1 MRLEMQETRNKT
13 TFRRFCDAMNTG
25 DPEVMSKTIDETVE
39 PDALIRTPL
48 PLKTTGAQKLKD
60 VFARLHQVY
69 GDLHVTIEE
78 MIAEGDKVV
87 SRNSVTGIH
96 RRAYMGVAPTSK
108 SVKYNE
114 VFIVRFAGGRIAE
127 TWGIVDVLSQ
137 MQQLGVIPPLE
148 SA

>member
-1 MRLEMQETRNKT
+1 MQETPNKA

-25 DPEVMSKTIDETVE
+25 DPEVISKTIDEIVE
-39 PDALIRTPL
+39 PDAVIRTPL
-48 PLKTTGAQKLKD
+48 PLETTGAQKLKD

-96 RRAYMGVAPTSK
+96 QGAYMGVAPTGK
-108 SVKYNE
+108 SVTYNE
-114 VFIVRFAGGRIAE
+114 VFIVRFARDRIAE
-127 TWGIVDVLSQ
+127 TWGIVDVFSQ
-137 MQQLGVIPPLE
+137 MQQLGVIPAPE

>member
-1 MRLEMQETRNKT
+1 MTTTQEATNKA

-25 DPEVMSKTIDETVE
+25 DADVISKTIDEIVE

-48 PLKTTGAQKLKD
+48 PLETTGAQKLKD

-69 GDLHVTIEE
+69 ADLQVTIEE

-87 SRNSVTGIH
+87 SRNSVTGTH
-96 RRAYMGVAPTSK
+96 QGAYMGVPPTGK
-108 SVKYNE
+108 SVTYNE

-127 TWGIVDVLSQ
+127 TWGIVDVFSQ
-137 MQQLGVIPPLE
+137 MQQLGVIPALK

>member
-1 MRLEMQETRNKT
+1 
-13 TFRRFCDAMNTG
+13 MNTG
-25 DPEVMSKTIDETVE
+25 DAEIIPKTIDAIVE
-39 PDALIRTPL
+39 PRAVIRAPL

-60 VFARLHQVY
+60 LFARLHHVY
-69 GDLHVTIEE
+69 GDLHVTIDE
-78 MIAEGDKVV
+78 MIAEADKVV

-96 RRAYMGVAPTSK
+96 QGAYMGLAATGK

-127 TWGIVDVLSQ
+127 TWGIVDVVSQ
-137 MQQLGVIPPLE
+137 MQQLGAIPAPE